1 MGERNNYAKLRYDNN
16 TTWKPNISQRDLADK
31 IGIAFSTI
39 SKLEREGCN
48 TATVSTIK
56 AYKNYFSEEQN
67 EDICYEY
74 FMEETATKNKKY
86 YELGKLFPFD
96 DTFYKN
102 LSQLLELDSGNH
114 MIELML
120 SALLSNPHELFNA
133 LVTIYNSL
141 YQINDI
147 RQNKE
152 LSATE
157 KTSML
162 KIHEYVFSQTTIEY
176 LENILMPVLHRAFE
190 ETNDYKADE
199 AIITQQELD
208 ELNSGD
214 TVSPVSAIVNI
225 VEVKQIEK

>member
-1 MGERNNYAKLRYDNN
+1 MGERNNYAKLRYDND

-39 SKLEREGCN
+39 SKLEREGCD

-157 KTSML
+157 KTRML
-162 KIHEYVFSQTTIEY
+162 KIQEYVFSQTTIEY
-176 LENILMPVLHRAFE
+176 LENILIPVLHRAFE
-190 ETNDYKADE
+190 ETNDYKAEE

-208 ELNSGD
+208 ELNSND

-225 VEVKQIEK
+225 IEVKQIEK

>member
-1 MGERNNYAKLRYDNN
+1 MGERNNYAKLRYDND

-39 SKLEREGCN
+39 SKLEREGCD

-162 KIHEYVFSQTTIEY
+162 KIQEYVFSQTTIEY

-190 ETNDYKADE
+190 ETNDYKRSE
-199 AIITQQELD
+199 ERRVGK
-208 ELNSGD
+208 ECRSRW
-214 TVSPVSAIVNI
+214 SPYH
-225 VEVKQIEK
+225 

>member
-1 MGERNNYAKLRYDNN
+1 MGERNNYAKLRYDND

-39 SKLEREGCN
+39 SKLEREGCD

-114 MIELML
+114 MIERML

-157 KTSML
+157 KTRML
-162 KIHEYVFSQTTIEY
+162 KIQEYVFSQTTIEY
-176 LENILMPVLHRAFE
+176 LENILIPVLHRAFE
-190 ETNDYKADE
+190 ETNDYKAEE

-208 ELNSGD
+208 ELNSND

-225 VEVKQIEK
+225 IEVKQIEK

>member
-1 MGERNNYAKLRYDNN
+1 MGERNNYAKLRYDND
-16 TTWKPNISQRDLADK
+16 TTWKPNISQRDLADE

-39 SKLEREGCN
+39 SKLEREGCD
-48 TATVSTIK
+48 TATVSTVK
-56 AYKNYFSEEQN
+56 AYRNYFLEKRN

-74 FMEETATKNKKY
+74 FMEETATKHKKY

-96 DTFYKN
+96 DSFYKN

-114 MIELML
+114 LIELML

-141 YQINDI
+141 YKINDI

-162 KIHEYVFSQTTIEY
+162 KIQEYVFSQTTIEY
-176 LENILMPVLHRAFE
+176 LENILMPVLHSAFE
-190 ETNDYKADE
+190 ETNDFKAEE
-199 AIITQQELD
+199 ALITQQELD